1 MSPEELAGLPPAMA
15 IKLLAEHPSIAKYL
29 DKLELPVVPRSP
41 KYDRKIFL
49 KDKRHQWA
57 SETQLPSLEHF
68 AKRSKDSA
76 DSGGDYAVKDL
87 DQYERLMFWV
97 RFRQV
102 EPTLAVSI
110 TRGDDL
116 ITAAAPS
123 YTPETYSNQPRG
135 GDTYPNHRAGDTD
148 NDAMAPPEDDLIPF

>member
-87 DQYERLMFWV
+87 DQYERLMYWV
-97 RFRQV
+97 RFRRV
-102 EPTLAVSI
+102 EPTLAVSL

-116 ITAAAPS
+116 VTAAAPA
-123 YTPETYSNQPRG
+123 YAPAIHSNQPRQPEPYNG
-135 GDTYPNHRAGDTD
+135 AVADG
-148 NDAMAPPEDDLIPF
+148 PPEDDLIPF